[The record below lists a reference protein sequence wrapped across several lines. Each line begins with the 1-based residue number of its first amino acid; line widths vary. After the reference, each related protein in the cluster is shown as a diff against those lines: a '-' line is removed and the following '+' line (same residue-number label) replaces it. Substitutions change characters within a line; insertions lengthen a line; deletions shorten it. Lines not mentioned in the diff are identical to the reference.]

1 MGRGK
6 PVSGAAD
13 RNNLQLLTH
22 RKGRKM
28 KTKVTA
34 AVIAL
39 MLAPTAIWAMC
50 SAEEHASSCKEGYV
64 LDQTKGECVV
74 KPTT

>member
-1 MGRGK
+1 
-6 PVSGAAD
+6 
-13 RNNLQLLTH
+13 
-22 RKGRKM
+22 M

-39 MLAPTAIWAMC
+39 MLAPSAIWAMC
-50 SAEEHASSCKEGYV
+50 SGAQHASSCQEGYV
-64 LDQTKGECVV
+64 WDSSTSACVA

>member
-1 MGRGK
+1 
-6 PVSGAAD
+6 
-13 RNNLQLLTH
+13 
-22 RKGRKM
+22 M

-50 SAEEHASSCKEGYV
+50 AAGEHASSCKEGFV
-64 LDQTKGECVV
+64 WDEGKAECVA

>member
-1 MGRGK
+1 
-6 PVSGAAD
+6 
-13 RNNLQLLTH
+13 
-22 RKGRKM
+22 M

-39 MLAPTAIWAMC
+39 MLAPSAIWAMC
-50 SAEEHASSCKEGYV
+50 SAEEHAASCKDGYV
-64 LDQTKGECVV
+64 WDGAKSECVA

>member
-1 MGRGK
+1 
-6 PVSGAAD
+6 
-13 RNNLQLLTH
+13 
-22 RKGRKM
+22 M

-39 MLAPTAIWAMC
+39 MLAPSAIWAMC
-50 SAEEHASSCKEGYV
+50 SAGQHASSCVEGMV
-64 LDQTKGECVV
+64 WDDAKAECVA

>member
-1 MGRGK
+1 
-6 PVSGAAD
+6 
-13 RNNLQLLTH
+13 
-22 RKGRKM
+22 M

>member
-1 MGRGK
+1 
-6 PVSGAAD
+6 
-13 RNNLQLLTH
+13 
-22 RKGRKM
+22 M

-39 MLAPTAIWAMC
+39 LLAPSAIWAMC

-64 LDQTKGECVV
+64 WDSVKAECIV